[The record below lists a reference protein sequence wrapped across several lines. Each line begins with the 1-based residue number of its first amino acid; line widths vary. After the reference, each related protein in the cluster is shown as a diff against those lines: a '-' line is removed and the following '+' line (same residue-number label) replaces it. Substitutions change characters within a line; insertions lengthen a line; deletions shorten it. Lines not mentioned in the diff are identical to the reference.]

1 VTVTEGAEI
10 AAAQVSAPAAQ
21 VPPIR
26 RPLDPRAIAL
36 MLMLCMIW
44 GLQQVVMK
52 SVAADVTPIMQ
63 LAIRFAIAAVFFGVC
78 VAVREGR
85 GAFHDGTLLSGALL
99 GVMFSLEFIFVG
111 SSLAHTTAA
120 HATVFLYSAPIFTA
134 LGLQFLP
141 EERLDGIQWLGIGA
155 AFIGIVVAFIG
166 PGSRPVADLIVGDLL
181 ALCGGVAWGV
191 SNVVLRR
198 GRIGTAA
205 TVKTVLYQ
213 VGVAAILLFS
223 FALATG
229 QTHAVPTTPAILAL
243 LFQTVFISVGSYL
256 LWFWLLR
263 HYFTSRLMLLSLMT
277 PLFGVLFGALLLKDP
292 IELRFALG
300 AALVLAGILVVNAR
314 QLRKRPN

>member
-10 AAAQVSAPAAQ
+10 AAAQVSAPAPQ

-26 RPLDPRAIAL
+26 RALDLKAIAL
-36 MLMLCMIW
+36 MLTLCVIW
-44 GLQQVVMK
+44 GIQQVAMK

-63 LAIRFAIAAVFFGVC
+63 LTIRFAIAAVFFGVC
-78 VAVREGR
+78 VAVREGSR
-85 GAFHDGTLLSGALL
+85 AFRDGTLRSGVLL

-141 EERLDGIQWLGIGA
+141 EEQLDRVQWLGIGA

-166 PGSRPVADLIVGDLL
+166 PGGRSAADLLVGDLL

-198 GRIGTAA
+198 GRVGAAA

-213 VGVAAILLFS
+213 VAVAAIVLFS
-223 FALATG
+223 YALATG
-229 QTHAVPTTPAILAL
+229 QTRAVPTGPAILVL
-243 LFQTVFISVGSYL
+243 VFQTVFISVSSYL

-277 PLFGVLFGALLLKDP
+277 PLFGVVFGALLLKDP
-292 IELRFALG
+292 IEIRFALG
-300 AALVLAGILVVNAR
+300 ASLVLAGILVVNAQ
-314 QLRKRPN
+314 QLLKRAM